1 MLMLITVMGMLHI
14 AHALHAG
21 WATLELLRRFNLL
34 LLVVVWCRLTASWW
48 RSSSLAV
55 RFLTGLFTVGM
66 IGSSL
71 FEETAKSGLAWH
83 GTAWLGMTTG
93 GAVLLGIWYA
103 WYKQIAKT
111 QG

>member
-1 MLMLITVMGMLHI
+1 MIAMCTLRI

-21 WATLELLRRFNLL
+21 WAGLVLLRRFNLL
-34 LLVVVWCRLTASWW
+34 LLVVMWCSLTASWW
-48 RSSSLAV
+48 RRSSPGV
-55 RFLTGLFTVGM
+55 RFLMGLFVVGM

-71 FEETAKSGLAWH
+71 FEEAAKSGLTWH
-83 GTAWLGMTTG
+83 SPAWLGMTAG

-111 QG
+111 PE